1 MSQATP
7 DESLTSIRINFE
19 LKNNGVWCEELIV
32 EDVLDSTVLNL
43 LNVYVVFGLYE
54 CSLVLIVIG
63 RGTYST
69 VKKAWSSRQHKTVAI
84 KIIDKR
90 LQSRYIKD
98 FLPRELRIVPT
109 LNHDNIIKVYDV
121 IHSGPFVCLVEE
133 YANNGDLLRRIK
145 GNIRLNEDESR
156 FYFRQLIEALMYLK
170 SIKVAHRDLKCEN
183 ILLDSCD
190 NVKLCDFGFARMMK
204 DGDVSRTF
212 CGSRAYA
219 APEILRQIPYN
230 GFTVDVWSAAIVLY
244 IMITGVMPYNSNNPR
259 KMLNRQLQHR
269 LALKSSSIS
278 KFSRSNYLKKNPEN
292 FILVYLKLLM
302 CALVS
307 FPKLIFL
314 SDDVKELLYQ
324 MLHPSP
330 SDRITYQE
338 MLDSR
343 WLANTHYFIRT
354 ESMELTRRKAMS
366 SEAILD

>member
-7 DESLTSIRINFE
+7 DESLASVRINFE
-19 LKNNGVWCEELIV
+19 LKNNGVWCEEL
-32 EDVLDSTVLNL
+32 
-43 LNVYVVFGLYE
+43 
-54 CSLVLIVIG
+54 IG

-90 LQSRYIKD
+90 LRSRYIKD
-98 FLPRELRIVPT
+98 FLPRELQIVPT
-109 LNHDNIIKVYDV
+109 LNHNNIIKVYDV

-145 GNIRLNEDESR
+145 GKIRLNEDESR

-190 NVKLCDFGFARMMK
+190 NVKLCDFGFSRMMK

-244 IMITGVMPYNSNNPR
+244 IMITGVMPYNSDNPR

-269 LALKSSSIS
+269 
-278 KFSRSNYLKKNPEN
+278 
-292 FILVYLKLLM
+292 
-302 CALVS
+302 VS

-338 MLDSR
+338 MLDCR

-354 ESMELTRRKAMS
+354 ESMALSRRKANS